1 MTSKR
6 SCVAPNSRRVR
17 RASRTTS
24 SGCSEA
30 VTDGRT
36 PDLHARRPLRQ
47 QLLSSFGVSSEARSH
62 STLQAARRDFTH
74 STDRK
79 DRIRHEA
86 EQVRDHVQEDYGL
99 RVPKLKD

>member
-6 SCVAPNSRRVR
+6 SCVAPNSRRVPACQSHDIER
-17 RASRTTS
+17 
-24 SGCSEA
+24 
-30 VTDGRT
+30 
-36 PDLHARRPLRQ
+36 
-47 QLLSSFGVSSEARSH
+47 LLSSFGVSSEARSH

-99 RVPKLKD
+99 RVPKIKE